1 MEDLKWLLKKY
12 GILLAVLL
20 LVMVLICIMYNRQK
34 EQEYIKE
41 TDSRDEIEP
50 RKTESDELSEEER
63 APYERLSNEED
74 AFIKAIHGDKEQPI
88 EEDQPTVKIVQ
99 KRKPSGIYMTMN
111 LPLVRKEF
119 PSISF
124 G

>member
-1 MEDLKWLLKKY
+1 MYHNLVREVIATKRPPSFFYLRSNYESYQTAHPDISQAEVYL
-12 GILLAVLL
+12 ILYQQW
-20 LVMVLICIMYNRQK
+20 C
-34 EQEYIKE
+34 
-41 TDSRDEIEP
+41 
-50 RKTESDELSEEER
+50 ELSEEER

-111 LPLVRKEF
+111 LPLVRNEF